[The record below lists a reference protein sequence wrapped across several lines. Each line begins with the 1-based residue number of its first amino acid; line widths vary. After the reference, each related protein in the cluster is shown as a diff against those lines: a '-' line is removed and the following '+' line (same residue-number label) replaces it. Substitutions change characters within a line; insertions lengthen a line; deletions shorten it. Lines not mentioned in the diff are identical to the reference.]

1 MFAVR
6 LRQTVICVRTP
17 RDPERTVD
25 ELRQALNEPHEVL
38 PDTEDAVMKD
48 GVRAVKTS
56 GTTGNGYRP
65 LTDAADFDEFH
76 YSVTSGHTLVRKN
89 ELSRKA
95 KYISNE
101 LFGDFVVSTDVR
113 ELDMFRFVSSLF
125 PFVASTPSETVDAHI
140 LKH

>member
-113 ELDMFRFVSSLF
+113 ELGEK
-125 PFVASTPSETVDAHI
+125 PFALAKKKKRHACW
-140 LKH
+140 KC